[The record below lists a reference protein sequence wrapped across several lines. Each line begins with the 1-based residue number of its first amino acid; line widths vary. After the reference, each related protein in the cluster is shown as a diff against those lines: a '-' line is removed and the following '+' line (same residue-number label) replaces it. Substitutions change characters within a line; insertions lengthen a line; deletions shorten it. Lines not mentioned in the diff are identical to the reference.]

1 LGLQLLF
8 GSISSE
14 SNSGEYL
21 MKLNRI
27 IAASLIGLG
36 LLVGSAWSTAD
47 KALSRS
53 SPTIELLESQG
64 YRDIRITGWDWITA
78 DAIWRPSTGFQAT
91 TATGIRCSGA
101 VVIDSDGI
109 TRIRFH

>member
-1 LGLQLLF
+1 
-8 GSISSE
+8 
-14 SNSGEYL
+14 
-21 MKLNRI
+21 MKLNRL

-36 LLVGSAWSTAD
+36 ILIGSAWSTAD
-47 KALSRS
+47 RALSK
-53 SPTIELLESQG
+53 SPQTIKLLEAQG
-64 YRDIRITGWDWITA
+64 YRDITITGWDWIAA

-101 VVIDSDGI
+101 VVVDSDGA